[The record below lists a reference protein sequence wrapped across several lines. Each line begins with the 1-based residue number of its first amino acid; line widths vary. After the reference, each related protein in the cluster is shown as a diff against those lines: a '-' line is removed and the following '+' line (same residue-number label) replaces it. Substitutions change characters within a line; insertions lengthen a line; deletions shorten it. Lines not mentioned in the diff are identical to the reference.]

1 VSEVNWSALKKQA
14 NDATR
19 PAPVGEH
26 VVEIKKCSWKL
37 NSSGNPMYSVQANVV
52 EGPAEGKTIFNNFN
66 LTTENSFAMAI
77 FFRHMEALG
86 LGDAFFAAGPSHD
99 QVCQALV
106 GRRAVFSVDIRQW
119 QGQDRNNVTDVKPL
133 SGAQA
138 TAAAMVGVHV
148 LPAVPTPGGSGVSGG
163 TSAGA
168 PQNIQLPPAQSI
180 TVPTP
185 TTPAPITPFD
195 VTPTH

>member
-99 QVCQALV
+99 QVCRDRTGTTSPTSSRCPA
-106 GRRAVFSVDIRQW
+106 RRRRRPRWWVFTSSR
-119 QGQDRNNVTDVKPL
+119 RFPHR
-133 SGAQA
+133 
-138 TAAAMVGVHV
+138 AAA
-148 LPAVPTPGGSGVSGG
+148 A
-163 TSAGA
+163 
-168 PQNIQLPPAQSI
+168 
-180 TVPTP
+180 
-185 TTPAPITPFD
+185 
-195 VTPTH
+195 